1 MSISVTSNTA
11 PPAASSV
18 GSPSP
23 GLVVINGQQMTV
35 QDLMLLMTLNSLK
48 SQDAVF
54 ENLFRECEERTKQ
67 LNQLST
73 CMQILG
79 KYRDNFDKDGNPI
92 KNVDPGKKTWMDM
105 PPPDGNSMDRP
116 NLLAAGAAEL
126 VKMGIVPGLDKIVSA
141 NGQIFAFTKGDF
153 DTAMENMKLAQS
165 QMSSVNEQQ
174 MMRANQ
180 AANKRATI
188 LQFGQSLLQSIKEA
202 NQAGS
207 R

>member
-1 MSISVTSNTA
+1 MSVSVNA
-11 PPAASSV
+11 NPAFSPASSA
-18 GSPSP
+18 GPASS
-23 GLVVINGQQMTV
+23 GVVINGQAMTV

-54 ENLFRECEERTKQ
+54 ENLFRECEERTQQ

-79 KYRDNFDKDGNPI
+79 KYRDYFDKDGNPV
-92 KNVDPGKKTWMDM
+92 KNIDPGKRTWLDM
-105 PPPDGNSMDRP
+105 PPSNDREA
-116 NLLAAGAAEL
+116 LLTAGVADL
-126 VKMGIVPGLDKIVSA
+126 VKQGLVPGLDKICGVNA
-141 NGQIFAFTKGDF
+141 NGGIGFKSFTKGEF
-153 DTAMENMKLAQS
+153 DSVMENMKLAQS